1 MGKITQPYD
10 LLELGEYSR
19 LKTIL
24 QDNYA
29 LEHNEYRPLQEFDK
43 AMRVFARDFLRNYLK
58 DSFSDR
64 CSDEEIEKLILD
76 FELELYG
83 TQNNSDDKG

>member
-1 MGKITQPYD
+1 MGKINQPYD
-10 LLELGEYSR
+10 LLELDEFSR

-29 LEHNEYRPLQEFDK
+29 LEHNEYRPLQEFDN
-43 AMRVFARDFLRNYLK
+43 AMRMFARDFLRNYLK

-64 CSDEEIEKLILD
+64 CSEEDIEKLIVD
-76 FELELYG
+76 FERETYG
-83 TQNNSDDKG
+83 TGNNEKTN